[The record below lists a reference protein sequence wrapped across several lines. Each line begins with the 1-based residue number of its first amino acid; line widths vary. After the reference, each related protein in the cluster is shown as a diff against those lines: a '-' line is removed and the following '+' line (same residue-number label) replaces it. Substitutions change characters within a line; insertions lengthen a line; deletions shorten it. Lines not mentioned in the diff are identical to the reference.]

1 MSASARLAR
10 FAHRVWSGKGIT
22 STLLLPL
29 SWLTGLAVARK
40 RQRYQRH
47 PNLTYRSP
55 LPVVVVGNLF
65 VGGTG
70 KTPVV
75 IAIVQALQ
83 AHGWRPGVISRGYG
97 VPASDTPRHG
107 QGQLDPARFGDEPA
121 LIARET
127 GVPVAVHPA
136 RVQALRALEMHYP
149 DVDVVVSDD
158 GLQHLAL
165 GRDVEIVV
173 QDGRGCGNGRLL
185 PAGPLREPASRLAEV
200 DFLITQQDA
209 PPVQDAGQ
217 AKTLD
222 AVPFTNGNLPS
233 AAPVE
238 RQADV
243 SPAGT
248 VPASHAGPLRI
259 VMALVPDTLKQLTSG
274 SVLSVHDWKAQ
285 HAQAT
290 VSAVAGIG
298 NPQRFFD
305 MLQRAGIPLAHAV
318 AMPDHDDFRQPP
330 FGQLPQGPIL
340 ITPKDAVKCAG
351 LQDDRLWVVQP
362 QTRFTDPRW
371 LEVLEGRLRQ
381 VQWQHRQDESMPRA
395 D

>member
-40 RQRYQRH
+40 RRRYRQN
-47 PNLTYRSP
+47 PNLTYRGP

-136 RVQALRALEMHYP
+136 RVQALRVLETHYP

-165 GRDVEIVV
+165 GRNVEIVV

-185 PAGPLREPASRLAEV
+185 PAGPLREPPTRLAEV

-209 PPVQDAGQ
+209 PPAQDAGQ
-217 AKTLD
+217 AEALD
-222 AVPFTNGNLPS
+222 AASFPNGNLPPGAPGERKAD
-233 AAPVE
+233 AAP
-238 RQADV
+238 
-243 SPAGT
+243 SGT

-259 VMALVPDTLKQLTSG
+259 GMALVPDTLTQLTSG
-274 SVLSVHDWKAQ
+274 SVLSMHDWKAQ

-305 MLQRAGIPLAHAV
+305 MLQRAGVPLAQAV
-318 AMPDHDDFRQPP
+318 AMADHDDYSQPP

-340 ITPKDAVKCAG
+340 ITPKDAVKCAQW
-351 LQDDRLWVVQP
+351 LDDRLWVVQP
-362 QTRFTDPRW
+362 RTLFTDAHW
-371 LEVLEGRLRQ
+371 LDRLEERLRQ
-381 VQWQHRQDESMPRA
+381 ACRKPQA
-395 D
+395 